1 MQFGV
6 YTFVETER
14 DPATGRPINVE
25 RTLAETMA
33 EIELADR
40 VGLDVFALG
49 EHLMQMRVGAMPHA
63 AIMRSIELFGTVVAP
78 AVRQALA

>member
-1 MQFGV
+1 MRRRALPPAPRDDNKAVARAFSRATPATAPMQFGV

-33 EIELADR
+33 EIELAA
-40 VGLDVFALG
+40 VSGSTCS
-49 EHLMQMRVGAMPHA
+49 
-63 AIMRSIELFGTVVAP
+63 RSANI
-78 AVRQALA
+78 